1 MSTIDRR
8 ALLRAGLLLPTAGA
22 LAACTAGPPA
32 SHEQSGSTL
41 IGPVSPQ
48 VRATEARRTRSGRT
62 RAVTLTATAGTVDLG
77 GPMVTTWT
85 YDGLL
90 PGREIRAS
98 RGDVIEARLVNRLPS
113 DTTVHWH
120 GLALRNDMDGVPGVT
135 QATVRPGAGF
145 TYRFTAAAAEE
156 AAAEPAAHGAIAD
169 LPAAHIAP
177 HRDHL
182 AGALPADDEGQ
193 SGLVLIFALHHQNVG
208 KIHRRGAHADAQRI
222 GTKRRQVNV
231 FDAKR
236 GKLFGGLAAEKR
248 LHAALS
254 GVPPLLLGASPG
266 R

>member
-145 TYRFTAAAAEE
+145 TYRFTADAADTYWLHPHVGPQGGRLPGDEHRAC
-156 AAAEPAAHGAIAD
+156 APARPCPSRRRDPRRHRPRRHSRDRRRRPRHGC
-169 LPAAHIAP
+169 P
-177 HRDHL
+177 
-182 AGALPADDEGQ
+182 
-193 SGLVLIFALHHQNVG
+193 SGSR
-208 KIHRRGAHADAQRI
+208 RRGPRQTHLHRA
-222 GTKRRQVNV
+222 RRP
-231 FDAKR
+231 
-236 GKLFGGLAAEKR
+236 
-248 LHAALS
+248 AL
-254 GVPPLLLGASPG
+254 
-266 R
+266 RT